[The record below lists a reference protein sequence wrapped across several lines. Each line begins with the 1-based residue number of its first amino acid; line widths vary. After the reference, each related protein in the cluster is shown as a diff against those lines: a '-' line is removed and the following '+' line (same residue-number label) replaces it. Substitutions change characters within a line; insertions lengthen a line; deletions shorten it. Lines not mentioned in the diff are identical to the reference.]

1 MYDTVFE
8 ISRILNLVYTRL
20 RFCIT
25 QFGSILQILAK
36 IVLQSSII
44 IIIFFLY
51 RILFNT
57 RIRRILRL
65 HVSIA
70 HSLYGYFP
78 GNTRVMV
85 SLFFLLSFFLLNY
98 GRIFEASYFLLN
110 ILLLINRSYS
120 NIRIVPRYIG
130 LDLPVLERS
139 SGAAVLVQPCT
150 RARFVRR
157 TV

>member
-1 MYDTVFE
+1 M
-8 ISRILNLVYTRL
+8 
-20 RFCIT
+20 
-25 QFGSILQILAK
+25 
-36 IVLQSSII
+36 
-44 IIIFFLY
+44 
-51 RILFNT
+51 
-57 RIRRILRL
+57 
-65 HVSIA
+65 SIA

-157 TV
+157 TVWPDGSGKSLNFSFFRIRPIRTRESANETRSDCRVRFSVRWAHGWARKSARSHQSHFRGMQWY